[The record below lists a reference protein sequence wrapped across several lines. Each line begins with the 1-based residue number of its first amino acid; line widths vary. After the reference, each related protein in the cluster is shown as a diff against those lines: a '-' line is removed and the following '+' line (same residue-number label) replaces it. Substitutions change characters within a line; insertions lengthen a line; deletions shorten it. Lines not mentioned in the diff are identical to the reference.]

1 MENEQKRG
9 KMESIFPYNLT
20 LNQSQSFDI
29 LNTLGMIY
37 LEPNNRPSRFR
48 TPSKKFKLKIKSE
61 AIV

>member
-1 MENEQKRG
+1 MDNEQKRG
-9 KMESIFPYNLT
+9 KMESINLRS
-20 LNQSQSFDI
+20 NQRQSFDI

-48 TPSKKFKLKIKSE
+48 TPSKIFKLKIKSE

>member
-1 MENEQKRG
+1 MDNEQKRG
-9 KMESIFPYNLT
+9 KMESINLT
-20 LNQSQSFDI
+20 SNQSQSFDI

-37 LEPNNRPSRFR
+37 LEPNNRPSRFK